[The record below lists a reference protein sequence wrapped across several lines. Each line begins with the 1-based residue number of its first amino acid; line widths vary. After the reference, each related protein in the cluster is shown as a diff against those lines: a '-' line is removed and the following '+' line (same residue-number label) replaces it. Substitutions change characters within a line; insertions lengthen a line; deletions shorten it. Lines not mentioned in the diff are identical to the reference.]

1 MRRRREPLA
10 FMLPRIV
17 LQCGELIDSPG
28 GRATLNGS
36 STFFR
41 KLDLQIASK
50 FNCCAT
56 YRPTSL
62 PKTEKSE
69 TSAHARSVMTVR
81 SLDVVPV
88 ALTFTHRRS
97 VNTQEFMGVDASS
110 GAEC

>member
-28 GRATLNGS
+28 
-36 STFFR
+36 
-41 KLDLQIASK
+41 DLQIASK